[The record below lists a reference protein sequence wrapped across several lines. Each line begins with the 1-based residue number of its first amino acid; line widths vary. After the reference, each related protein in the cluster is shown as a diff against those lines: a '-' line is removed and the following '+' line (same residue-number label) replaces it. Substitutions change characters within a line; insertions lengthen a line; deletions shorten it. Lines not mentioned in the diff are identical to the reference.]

1 MEVGVDLF
9 PEVLSHQ
16 YNADAFSMYTKE
28 KQTLCIKTTFAAE
41 KIFFAQNM

>member
-16 YNADAFSMYTKE
+16 FNADAFSMYTKE
-28 KQTLCIKTTFAAE
+28 KQTLRIKTTFAGE
-41 KIFFAQNM
+41 KIFFTQSM

>member
-9 PEVLSHQ
+9 LEVLSHQ

-41 KIFFAQNM
+41 KIFFTQNM